1 LGISLVESTVGIE
14 LVVGGLSRISLL
26 LEGTVAPLVSTRF
39 GVTSSDEASF
49 PRTGMSSSLDELVS
63 LEVLAFL
70 IIFFFVGSLRIASIF
85 PHALWLV

>member
-14 LVVGGLSRISLL
+14 LADGGISRISLL
-26 LEGTVAPLVSTRF
+26 FEGTSVPLVLTRF
-39 GVTSSDEASF
+39 GMTSSDEVSF

>member
-1 LGISLVESTVGIE
+1 
-14 LVVGGLSRISLL
+14 
-26 LEGTVAPLVSTRF
+26 
-39 GVTSSDEASF
+39 
-49 PRTGMSSSLDELVS
+49 MSSSLDELVS